1 MDALP
6 LFHRTKEK
14 YLLRLRKF
22 LDFHNFQGA
31 LELEH
36 SLEKEKTMVFGL
48 LTVLSGLYS
57 FRKNVLITNK

>member
-22 LDFHNFQGA
+22 LDYHNFQGA

-36 SLEKEKTMVFGL
+36 SLEKEKTMVF
-48 LTVLSGLYS
+48 SGLYS
-57 FRKNVLITNK
+57 FRKNVLITKK